1 MVREEFISLIN
12 DNLILQWI
20 ESNITNFSPRQAAL
34 VLGRVILWVVFDE
47 ETSKIIHPNIVDRI
61 KTLVWATDV
70 RQELGRSNPVEK
82 IYK

>member
-1 MVREEFISLIN
+1 M
-12 DNLILQWI
+12 
-20 ESNITNFSPRQAAL
+20 
-34 VLGRVILWVVFDE
+34 ILWVVFDE